1 MEFSLGFIT
10 NVWLIES
17 SATGLNSDLRLLIH
31 PQRLAVS
38 AGIPWLKAPI
48 F

>member
-10 NVWLIES
+10 KVWLIES
-17 SATGLNSDLRLLIH
+17 SATGLNSDSRLLIP
-31 PQRLAVS
+31 PQRLAGS
-38 AGIPWLKAPI
+38 AGIPWLKVPI